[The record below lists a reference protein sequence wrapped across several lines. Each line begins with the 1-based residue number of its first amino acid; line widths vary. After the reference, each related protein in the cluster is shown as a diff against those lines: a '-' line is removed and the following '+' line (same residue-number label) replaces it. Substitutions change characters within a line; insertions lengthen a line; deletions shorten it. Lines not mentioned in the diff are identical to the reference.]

1 VDFSDVREF
10 VALADTLS
18 YTKAAQSLSMSRSSL
33 ILHVSKLGRQ
43 LGAPLVEKSGRK
55 LALTVSGRL
64 FLDYARQ
71 ILRLCDDSAAA
82 LLNQREAT
90 DRHVK
95 VAYPGVPELFGL
107 TEIVE
112 EFRKNDQNLECEVL
126 DTPFDQLPELLK
138 NGGCDLFF
146 YRALPNQDTDPLE
159 DFQTVTYLSDTLVL
173 LMPLHHWMTMAP
185 KITLDKL
192 HQESLILHNAPVI
205 THYIKALCNP
215 SGTYP
220 LITHANRTLDSIASM
235 VTCNLGCTM
244 ITTRSARNLR
254 CDDAQF
260 RSLTPPVPSDL
271 LLVWRKD
278 APLNAAGEHFLHCA
292 QAFGA
297 AQAEI
302 ISKPLPHYPKR
313 LTAASKRATS
323 VTFYPPAYIG
333 DEPPG
338 FSITKQPTPPKTPE
352 APKVPETPAIP
363 ASSPAPEPPSEPE
376 PPVTPEPAPEPEPPK
391 APAEPPKGI
400 LLFPGCSWQ
409 GGD

>member
-1 VDFSDVREF
+1 
-10 VALADTLS
+10 
-18 YTKAAQSLSMSRSSL
+18 
-33 ILHVSKLGRQ
+33 
-43 LGAPLVEKSGRK
+43 
-55 LALTVSGRL
+55 
-64 FLDYARQ
+64 
-71 ILRLCDDSAAA
+71 
-82 LLNQREAT
+82 
-90 DRHVK
+90 
-95 VAYPGVPELFGL
+95 
-107 TEIVE
+107 
-112 EFRKNDQNLECEVL
+112 
-126 DTPFDQLPELLK
+126 
-138 NGGCDLFF
+138 
-146 YRALPNQDTDPLE
+146 
-159 DFQTVTYLSDTLVL
+159 
-173 LMPLHHWMTMAP
+173 
-185 KITLDKL
+185 
-192 HQESLILHNAPVI
+192 
-205 THYIKALCNP
+205 
-215 SGTYP
+215 
-220 LITHANRTLDSIASM
+220 
-235 VTCNLGCTM
+235 
-244 ITTRSARNLR
+244 
-254 CDDAQF
+254 
-260 RSLTPPVPSDL
+260 L